1 MRKRDKIGMIPFFEL
16 KQTVVFLQNQAQ
28 VSLTP
33 AENKDSNAMKKT
45 RFVFTLLLAVSG
57 LSILEISCASSPKN
71 DTIDEE
77 LQEEAVSEKT
87 VKEPKSLTVQN
98 TSNQLEKN
106 FKKLLDDIE
115 LKVVSAPKNAVY
127 AGTAFKSPYI
137 VSVTDANGA
146 VADFDV
152 TISWPA
158 SRKND
163 VISYSTTNMKTDAE
177 GRIRFLPETPDIAV
191 KDFVSFYPTPVSSS
205 SEIVQAAFSAG
216 VQSPFAV
223 KSNAIK
229 YPGGIL
235 YVYDF
240 NENGRP
246 TTNNFTLLQN
256 LRNAGINAGN
266 APVSDTSYLNKI
278 PAEIYTACKDIVGN
292 AANFLIIG
300 TFKYASPAVTN
311 ESGATVTLTAELTCL
326 NMKDGAVLYATTITD
341 SATDKNK
348 WSAEQK
354 CRASLGEKVAD
365 AVIYGM

>member
-1 MRKRDKIGMIPFFEL
+1 M
-16 KQTVVFLQNQAQ
+16 
-28 VSLTP
+28 
-33 AENKDSNAMKKT
+33 
-45 RFVFTLLLAVSG
+45 LLAAAG

-71 DTIDEE
+71 DQSGEIT
-77 LQEEAVSEKT
+77 QEETVVEKT
-87 VKEPKSLTVQN
+87 IKEPKSITVQN

-115 LKVVSAPKNAVY
+115 LKVVSAPKNTVY
-127 AGTAFKSPYI
+127 AGSAFKNPYI

-152 TISWPA
+152 TISWPV

-163 VISYSTTNMKTDAE
+163 VISYNTTSMKTCAD
-177 GRIRFLPETPDIAV
+177 GTIRFVPETPSIAV
-191 KDFVSFYPTPVSSS
+191 KDVVSFYPTPVSSS
-205 SEIVQAAFSAG
+205 AEIVQAAFSAG
-216 VQSPFAV
+216 VQAPFAV
-223 KSNAIK
+223 KSNVIK

-266 APVSDTSYLNKI
+266 APVRDTSYLSKS
-278 PAEIYTACKDIVGN
+278 PSEIYAVCKEIAGN

-300 TFKYASPAVTN
+300 TFKYASPAVSDEN
-311 ESGATVTLTAELTCL
+311 GATVTLTADITCI
-326 NMKDGAVLYATTITD
+326 NMKDGAILYETTQTD

-354 CRASLGEKVAD
+354 CRTSLAEKVAD